1 MYIQTLSIRNYRNF
15 DNAKFSFKRGINT
28 IIGENGSGKT
38 NVFRAMRYLIDSS
51 MPRQLYFSENDFNR
65 TLENNLGHW
74 IIISVDVAEV
84 DKSEECQILVNQIVA
99 KEDDILSKIVF
110 DISDKKNG

>member
-15 DNAKFSFKRGINT
+15 DNAKFPFKKGINT

-51 MPRQLYFSENDFNR
+51 MPRQLNFFENDFNR
-65 TLENNLGHW
+65 TLENNRAQ
-74 IIISVDVAEV
+74 S
-84 DKSEECQILVNQIVA
+84 
-99 KEDDILSKIVF
+99 
-110 DISDKKNG
+110 